1 MDQGHLGATNALGFA
16 YRDGLGV
23 GADLPRA
30 QGYFERAAAKG
41 NPVALFELV
50 LALLAGALLLSAL
63 ASRTALPPAAALV
76 VGGMVLALVPGV
88 PTVTLDPDL
97 TLVLFLPP
105 LLMAS
110 AYGTAWRD
118 FRAEMVPILLMAVG
132 AVAFTTACVGL
143 AVHAVAPGLPLAACF
158 TLGAIVSP
166 PDAVA
171 AKAVLQRLKLP
182 RRLVTILE
190 GESLVNDASGLV
202 LYRFSVA
209 AALTGA
215 FSAGDAVGRFAW
227 LAVGGIGI
235 GLAAGY
241 AVVELLRRIHSGDF
255 ATALTLI
262 ASWTIYILAER
273 VGAAGVLA
281 VVAAGILFGIR
292 QHAMLDASVRVQ
304 AGAFWEVLVY
314 VLEAL
319 VFVLIGLALRGVLD
333 RQDGAGLAATLPMTA
348 AAVTVVVASRLVWVG
363 LVAGWPAL
371 LPKRMR
377 LKGHPRSLWPPL
389 LVGWAGMRGVVTLAV
404 ALALPENFP
413 ARDQLLVASFA
424 VILFTVLVQGTTLGP
439 LIRLARL
446 DGLEEP
452 GREPMNEAAARVAV
466 VEAALVKLDAMQGPD
481 GPLHPQLIEEYQRRL
496 RATTRLRDDPE
507 TGEPRRLEHF
517 TAALAVTLSGRAEL
531 IRLHREGLIHD
542 SVLRVIEDE
551 IDLEELRIR
560 RLGRI
565 AEGMPS

>member
-1 MDQGHLGATNALGFA
+1 M
-16 YRDGLGV
+16 
-23 GADLPRA
+23 P
-30 QGYFERAAAKG
+30 
-41 NPVALFELV
+41 PVALFEIV
-50 LALLAGALLLSAL
+50 LALLASALVLAGL

-88 PTVTLDPDL
+88 PAVTLDPDL

-118 FRAEMVPILLMAVG
+118 FRAEMVPILAMAVG
-132 AVAFTTACVGL
+132 AVVFTTACVGF
-143 AVHAVAPGLPLAACF
+143 AVHWIAPALPLAACF

-190 GESLVNDASGLV
+190 GESLVNDATGLV

-209 AALTGA
+209 AALTGT
-215 FSAGDAVGRFAW
+215 FDAGDAVGRFAW
-227 LAVGGIGI
+227 LAIGGLGI
-235 GLAAGY
+235 GLVAGFTI
-241 AVVELLRRIHSGDF
+241 VQLLRRIQGGDL
-255 ATALTLI
+255 ATALTLV
-262 ASWTIYILAER
+262 ASWITYIGAER
-273 VGAAGVLA
+273 LGASGVLA
-281 VVAAGILFGIR
+281 VVAAGIFVGMR
-292 QHAMLDASVRVQ
+292 QHATLHASVRVQ
-304 AGAFWEVLVY
+304 AGAFWEVVVY

-333 RQDGAGLAATLPMTA
+333 RQHGAGLVATLPITA
-348 AAVTVVVASRLVWVG
+348 AAVLVVVASRLIWVL

-371 LPKRMR
+371 LPERW
-377 LKGHPRSLWPPL
+377 RSKIQSYNLWPAL

-404 ALALPENFP
+404 ALALPADFP
-413 ARDQLLVASFA
+413 GRDQLLVASFA
-424 VILFTVLVQGTTLGP
+424 VILFTVLIQGTTLGP

-446 DGLEEP
+446 EGLDEP

-466 VEAALVKLDAMQGPD
+466 IEAALAKLDGMHGPD
-481 GPLHPQLIEEYQRRL
+481 GPLHPQLIEEYNRRL

-507 TGEPRRLEHF
+507 TGMTRRLEHF
-517 TAALAVTLSGRAEL
+517 TAALAVTTSGRAEL
-531 IRLHREGLIHD
+531 IRLHRDGLIHD
-542 SVLRVIEDE
+542 SVLKILEDE

-565 AEGMPS
+565 TEGLSR